1 MSLKKLVYKLIS
13 ENKGSNNKVMVD
25 KLFKKH
31 QEEVQKS
38 GPKRGALVIQ
48 SREQLVQVLI
58 ELERDNLIMYSPEDG
73 GEVVLV

>member
-1 MSLKKLVYKLIS
+1 MKLKKLVYKLIS

-25 KLFKKH
+25 KLFRKH

-38 GPKRGALVIQ
+38 GAKRDVPVIQ
-48 SREQLVQVLI
+48 SKEQLVQVLI

-73 GEVVLV
+73 GEVILV